1 MWTTIQTNSRT
12 KYFIGCYS
20 PCTMCTEWL
29 TAELGFDHWHEL
41 PQTFVVTKDVFC
53 HDRHVF
59 VVTKDVFCHDRHVFV
74 VTKDV
79 FCHDRHVFVVTTVI
93 LVAATTSDRLL

>member
-1 MWTTIQTNSRT
+1 MYKIYKRVQMWTMVQTNSRT

-20 PCTMCTEWL
+20 PCIMRIEWL
-29 TAELGFDHWHEL
+29 TAELGFDHWQEL

-59 VVTKDVFCHDRHVFV
+59 VMTR
-74 VTKDV
+74 
-79 FCHDRHVFVVTTVI
+79 VI
-93 LVAATTSDRLL
+93 GFFNSHLIIVSCCKVH